1 MKLAR
6 TIVLLMLAA
15 FLLLL
20 AGLGWLEGA
29 EAIREYRAREIAELE
44 LTGRALRPSFDE
56 VHRVEGEARALAL
69 VARADSDLSIAHI
82 RWVSFEE
89 LADASKVSAD
99 ARPSAA
105 EREKLQ
111 AGGDVAI
118 ESGRSIDGRLSVYVP
133 VVDAGGAIELSAPMT
148 GARDIAVNLVVGRLA
163 LATAASLVAF
173 ALIALIGVGLVGR
186 PMAALAAQA
195 RRIGAGDLSQRLAV
209 ARRDEIGALATE
221 INAMCDR
228 LLEARAR
235 VAAET
240 DARMS
245 AVEQLR
251 RADRL
256 GIIGTLA
263 SGMAHELGTPLT
275 VVAGRAKPLATGEH
289 PSETVQKYART
300 ILGQVERM
308 TKLVR
313 GLLDFARGK
322 ASQKVPADVQEL
334 ARGTLDLLTP
344 LAKKSHVDLRMEE
357 PDGGSTV
364 AHVDITQIE
373 QVLANLVVNGIQ
385 AMKGGGELVVGLSR
399 VTARPPTR
407 KDGPVERYLRLS
419 VTDGGTGIAPE
430 DRSRVFEP
438 FYTTKD
444 VGEGTGLGLS
454 IAYGIMQDHGG
465 FIDVDSEV
473 GRGSTFS
480 LYFPE

>member
-6 TIVLLMLAA
+6 TIILLMLAA

-20 AGLGWLEGA
+20 TGLGWLEGA
-29 EAIREYRAREIAELE
+29 EAIGEYRAREIAELK

-56 VHRVEGEARALAL
+56 VHKVEGEARALDL

-82 RWVSFEE
+82 RWVSFDE
-89 LADASKVSAD
+89 LAKPSTGATEP
-99 ARPSAA
+99 RPSAA
-105 EREKLQ
+105 ELERLR
-111 AGGDVAI
+111 AGEDVAI
-118 ESGRSIDGRLSVYVP
+118 QSGRSIDVRLWTYVP
-133 VVDAGGAIELSAPMT
+133 VLDAGGAIELTAPMS
-148 GARDIAVNLVVGRLA
+148 GARAIAVNLIVGRLA
-163 LATAASLVAF
+163 LAAAASVVAF
-173 ALIALIGVGLVGR
+173 ALIASIGVGFVGR

-195 RRIGAGDLSQRLAV
+195 RRIGEGDLSQRLAV
-209 ARRDEIGALATE
+209 GRRDEIGALAAE
-221 INAMCDR
+221 INVMCDR

-240 DARMS
+240 DARMT

-263 SGMAHELGTPLT
+263 SGLAHELGTPLT
-275 VVAGRAKPLATGEH
+275 VVAGRAKPLASGEL
-289 PSETVQKYART
+289 PTETVQRHAKT

-322 ASQKVPADVQEL
+322 AAQKVPADLREL
-334 ARGTLDLLTP
+334 ARGTLELLAP
-344 LAKKSHVDLRMEE
+344 LAKKSDV
-357 PDGGSTV
+357 TV
-364 AHVDITQIE
+364 RVEDRDVGPTIAQVDITQIE

-385 AMKGGGELVVGLSR
+385 AMKQGGDLVVNLSH
-399 VTARPPTR
+399 VTARPPSRT
-407 KDGPVERYLRLS
+407 DGPDARYLRLS
-419 VTDGGTGIAPE
+419 VTDAGTGIAAE
-430 DRSRVFEP
+430 DRARVFEP

-465 FIDVDSEV
+465 FIDVDSEA